1 MTMLLWVIALVMT
14 TAQDQL
20 GHVMFVVFAEAWL
33 G

>member
-14 TAQDQL
+14 TAQDQM
-20 GHVMFVVFAEAWL
+20 GHVMFVVFADAWL

>member
-1 MTMLLWVIALVMT
+1 MTMLLWVIALVLT

-20 GHVMFVVFAEAWL
+20 GHVMFVFFADAWL

>member
-1 MTMLLWVIALVMT
+1 MIMLLWAIALVMT

-20 GHVMFVVFAEAWL
+20 GHVMLVVFADTWL